1 MEKMKIKQQRDIG
14 DLIQDAF
21 ILLYKDARPLWY
33 NVFLYILPL
42 FLLTGI
48 ISGFWSYELKMMMEK
63 YGKDMQPDE
72 LVPFF
77 NEFQDKL
84 LNLNYLGMIVANM
97 ICSGVLT
104 AVVYNFI
111 HQYAENEEVHAEE
124 VRSAGLS
131 DSGWMIGFSL
141 ISAWMIGLGLMFF
154 LIPGVYI
161 ALWVSLLGMV
171 AVVERKTF
179 GESLTR
185 CREIL
190 TNHWLETLFLLFVCW
205 IIQLVLNILL
215 AGIARV
221 LILPLQGIWGEKIFM
236 VIETVLSSGVS
247 AIVSCVQLVMLG
259 LYYYSLTNKEREF
272 DADLE
277 GFGRKF

>member
-21 ILLYKDARPLWY
+21 ILLYKNARPLWY

-42 FLLTGI
+42 FLLTGV
-48 ISGFWSYELKMMMEK
+48 ISGFWSYDLKMMMEK

-97 ICSGVLT
+97 ICSGLLA

-111 HQYAENEEVHAEE
+111 HQYAENEEVHAED

-141 ISAWMIGLGLMFF
+141 ISSWMIGLGLMFF

-161 ALWVSLLGMV
+161 ALWVSVLGMV

-190 TNHWLETLFLLFVCW
+190 TNHWLETLLLLFVCW
-205 IIQLVLNILL
+205 IIQLVLNTLL

-221 LILPLQGIWGEKIFM
+221 LILPLQGIWGAKIFLVM
-236 VIETVLSSGVS
+236 ETVLSSGVS
-247 AIVSCVQLVMLG
+247 AIIGCVQLVMLG
-259 LYYYSLTNKEREF
+259 LYYYSLTNKERKF

>member
-1 MEKMKIKQQRDIG
+1 MKIKQQRDIG